1 MYGYT
6 NEDLFCTPIVPIV
19 IDFSNKC
26 NYMNDNREEE
36 DASAKTNQNHR
47 ARAA

>member
-1 MYGYT
+1 MYGYM
-6 NEDLFCTPIVPIV
+6 NEDLFCTLIVPIV
-19 IDFSNKC
+19 INLFNKC
-26 NYMNDNREEE
+26 NDMNDNQEEE